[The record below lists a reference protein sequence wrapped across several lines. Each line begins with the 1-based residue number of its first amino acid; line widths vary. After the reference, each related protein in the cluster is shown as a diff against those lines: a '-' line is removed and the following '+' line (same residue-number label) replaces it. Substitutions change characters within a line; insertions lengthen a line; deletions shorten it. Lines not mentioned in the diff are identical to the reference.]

1 MKVMKNFRFEEEILA
16 KIKQIA
22 EEEHR
27 SLTGQIE
34 YVLLEYLKEKETNL
48 AK

>member
-1 MKVMKNFRFEEEILA
+1 MKKMTSLRFEEEILA
-16 KIKQIA
+16 KIKEIA
-22 EEEHR
+22 EKEHR

-34 YVLLEYLKEKETNL
+34 YVLLEYLKGKEQNL